1 MSTRRTLSSQTD
13 RAFWRDI
20 YRVAAQ
26 ELIGRHDG
34 KRNRI
39 RLIAED
45 AGLHADAAVEQLRQR
60 ANQWGR
66 S

>member
-1 MSTRRTLSSQTD
+1 MASRRNLLTQTD

-45 AGLHADAAVEQLRQR
+45 AGLHADAAVEQLRKR
-60 ANQWGR
+60 LHDWNR